1 MALACCT
8 YQEQPTAT
16 PCCPAGRRRRWR
28 WRSSPSISISGD
40 EASVDCFPFFFL
52 VLLPLPCVLYVVCLC
67 GRKHKQSKRWGSEA
81 RGAAGRKGRQPT
93 TATATASL
101 QLQLLVYIWCY
112 PRSVAHCNL
121 QTTRTT
127 FCQTRERQIKGQVQ
141 TTVRKESS
149 SLVFVCLTMTSECES
164 TLFYLLRLYVLLL
177 EYTH

>member
-1 MALACCT
+1 MALAQFPIDL
-8 YQEQPTAT
+8 YLWGGRERLQ
-16 PCCPAGRRRRWR
+16 PAGQAGRPPLALTR
-28 WRSSPSISISGD
+28 G
-40 EASVDCFPFFFL
+40 CFPFFFL

-93 TATATASL
+93 TASLQL

-164 TLFYLLRLYVLLL
+164 TIFYLLRLYVLLL